1 MSTRHLL
8 GGGYTGLKV
17 KTLAT
22 CASDAAAIPC
32 NPIPGRAEL
41 WPDAVGGAAAWR
53 SGAQL
58 CV

>member
-8 GGGYTGLKV
+8 GGGYTGPKA

-22 CASDAAAIPC
+22 RASDAAAIPC

-41 WPDAVGGAAAWR
+41 WPDAVGGAAASR
-53 SGAQL
+53 SRARP